1 MEELA
6 QWLKSQHKGLRTY
19 KTFQQKVLELASKGR
34 RDSALYH
41 LLAMLVGRFIDAYD
55 ERPLTLDLADEAHK
69 RLIVISD
76 KAVRFD
82 SMSAEDRID
91 LLNEIAA
98 MDLA

>member
-1 MEELA
+1 
-6 QWLKSQHKGLRTY
+6 
-19 KTFQQKVLELASKGR
+19 
-34 RDSALYH
+34 
-41 LLAMLVGRFIDAYD
+41 MLVGRFIDAYD

-82 SMSAEDRID
+82 SMSAEDRLD

-98 MDLA
+98 LDLT